1 MEIEEE
7 THMDAANRRL
17 LTTDIDTA
25 EDDVDEDHEDFED
38 FAALGAS
45 EKYWITVYYKCAHWP
60 RTSRFFKKPKNA
72 ARCETETEADGA
84 SQIAKKCRNAKFR
97 AKYEYQCANGL
108 QGPSI
113 ESATPA
119 PTATPAPAASANE
132 SATPAPT
139 ATPAPAAS
147 ANSVQP
153 QCGCPA
159 FGKFDVEARACEA
172 GTVPASALTK
182 AYVAT
187 GVYYLKDADGVVY
200 AATELGTRSL
210 EIYRKDVR
218 VGADATV
225 EEVAAACRAQDD
237 CAAFSTGN
245 FNPAGKGRGD
255 SPRFFSNKCAS
266 PCYRAQKASDQ
277 DKPGAEMVYH
287 FDDFPNPW
295 DKYAAGEDTGD
306 DATDVAVTLRFAI
319 RGPAAAVAAAA
330 AAFPRVSA
338 KNAHFAAG
346 FKGFVPPDVYHS
358 VVSSALGAAA
368 AYYAA
373 ATTQRA
379 S

>member
-17 LTTDIDTA
+17 LTTDVDFA
-25 EDDVDEDHEDFED
+25 EDDVDEDYEDFED

-119 PTATPAPAASANE
+119 PTATPAPAASAN
-132 SATPAPT
+132 
-139 ATPAPAAS
+139 
-147 ANSVQP
+147 SVQP

-159 FGKFDVEARACEA
+159 FGKFDVEARACKA

-182 AYVAT
+182 AYVAP

-210 EIYRKDVR
+210 EIYRKEVR

-255 SPRFFSNKCAS
+255 LPRFFSNKCAS
-266 PCYRAQKASDQ
+266 PCYRAQKASD
-277 DKPGAEMVYH
+277 
-287 FDDFPNPW
+287 
-295 DKYAAGEDTGD
+295 
-306 DATDVAVTLRFAI
+306 
-319 RGPAAAVAAAA
+319 
-330 AAFPRVSA
+330 
-338 KNAHFAAG
+338 
-346 FKGFVPPDVYHS
+346 
-358 VVSSALGAAA
+358 
-368 AYYAA
+368 
-373 ATTQRA
+373 
-379 S
+379 